1 MDLSKNLIVRLVT
14 EVENGGHLLVPAD
27 PIMILI
33 LDSFSQINLEIHQI
47 HTKEDLMGHRI

>member
-1 MDLSKNLIVRLVT
+1 MIYLQLKKKKNGSY
-14 EVENGGHLLVPAD
+14 VENGGHLLVPAD
-27 PIMILI
+27 PIRILI